1 MAQLTT
7 GQRQHLRRLA
17 HDLRPLIQIGK
28 QGVTPG
34 ALHSIDEA
42 LGANELIKIKFA
54 DFQDEKTELSQM
66 IADETRSELVGIVG
80 NVATLYRVNPDPEK
94 RRISLP

>member
-54 DFQDEKTELSQM
+54 DFQDEKTELSQT
-66 IADETRSELVGIVG
+66 IADETGSELVGIVG

-94 RRISLP
+94 RRISLT